1 MKESFPLPS
10 SFNIFIADATIL
22 AFSESGFFI
31 LHIFDNGGHLFAHSL
46 LINIVKM
53 WLKHK

>member
-1 MKESFPLPS
+1 MKGSFPLPS